1 MLKHTKGNLLDL
13 AEKAAEATALAEA
26 MSANRDKPSI

>member
-13 AEKAAEATALAEA
+13 AEKAAEAALAEA